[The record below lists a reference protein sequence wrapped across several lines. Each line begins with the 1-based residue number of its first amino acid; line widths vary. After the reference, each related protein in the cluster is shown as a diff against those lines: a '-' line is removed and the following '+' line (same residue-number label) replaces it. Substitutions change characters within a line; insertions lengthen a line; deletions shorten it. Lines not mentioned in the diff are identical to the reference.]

1 MKEFRLSPAARDDLG
16 EIWNYTASRW
26 SVEQAERY
34 IRAIAEACQDLA
46 DRKKEG
52 RAIDDIRAGYYKL
65 AVGSHFLFYRFTG
78 DGMVDIVRVLHQ
90 RMDIPERLQ

>member
-1 MKEFRLSPAARDDLG
+1 MKAFRVSPAARGDLE

-26 SVEQAERY
+26 GEEQAERY
-34 IRAIAEACQDLA
+34 TRALAEACQDLA
-46 DRKKEG
+46 DRRKQG

-65 AVGSHFLFYRFTG
+65 AAGSHFLFYRLAG
-78 DGMVDIVRVLHQ
+78 DGTIDIVRILHQ